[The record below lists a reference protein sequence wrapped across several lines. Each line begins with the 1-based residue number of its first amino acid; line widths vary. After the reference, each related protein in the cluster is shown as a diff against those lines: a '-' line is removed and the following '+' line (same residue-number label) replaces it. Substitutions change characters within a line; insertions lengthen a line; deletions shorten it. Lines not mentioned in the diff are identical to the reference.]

1 MSVFFSFCRIFMK
14 KSLLFVIFQDE
25 DDIGCFGRSD
35 TSGPQHYSRSKV
47 SGKPQ
52 HSQVNKSM
60 AKN

>member
-1 MSVFFSFCRIFMK
+1 MK